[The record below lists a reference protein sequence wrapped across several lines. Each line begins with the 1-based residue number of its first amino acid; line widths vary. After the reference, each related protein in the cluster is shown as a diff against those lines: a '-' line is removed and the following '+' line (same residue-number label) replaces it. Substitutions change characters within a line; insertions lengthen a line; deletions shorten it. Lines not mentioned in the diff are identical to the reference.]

1 MKKTL
6 LCLFTALTFS
16 LNFSA
21 QIVGFEC
28 NQTNNTY
35 IEIPTPSGSN
45 LRLQSDYTIEF
56 WMFVP
61 SSAGSTIHAINTN
74 FNNQGSTFIRLLP
87 NSGASKVEFWVNGNS
102 SYNTIPSTTNSFTTG
117 VWNHFAVSYN
127 ETTGEAA
134 IYINGLLNY
143 SYSFTVPLGVN
154 NQTSKICI
162 LANADNSTVTQ
173 SAIIDEVR
181 IWSGVRSAQ
190 EIGSNYNSCM
200 TGQEPNLLAY
210 YDFESESGAVITDKT
225 SNGNNGT
232 INNINSGVNNFV
244 ASGLDCNAL
253 SITEN
258 EQLYISLFPNPT
270 SSILTIESNDVINS
284 IQIFNLLG
292 ELVQTE
298 KQTAFSV
305 EQLPKGI
312 YLLEVQTGEGTRN
325 IRFVKE

>member
-6 LCLFTALTFS
+6 LCTFTALIFS
-16 LNFSA
+16 LNFTA

-61 SSAGSTIHAINTN
+61 TSAGSTIHAINTN
-74 FNNQGSTFIRLLP
+74 FSNQGSTFIRLLP
-87 NSGASKVEFWVNGNS
+87 NTGATKVEFWVNGNS
-102 SYNTIPSTTNSFTTG
+102 SYNTIPSTVNSFTTG

-143 SYSFTVPLGVN
+143 SYSFTAPVGVN

-244 ASGLDCNAL
+244 ASGLDCNSL
-253 SITEN
+253 SINEN
-258 EQLYISLFPNPT
+258 EDLNMTIFPNPA
-270 SSILTIESNDVINS
+270 SNIVSIKTDLNIENITLYDVKGRLIQTELANEFS
-284 IQIFNLLG
+284 IENLESG
-292 ELVQTE
+292 IYFILVQT
-298 KQTAFSV
+298 TSSV
-305 EQLPKGI
+305 KRLTFI
-312 YLLEVQTGEGTRN
+312 
-325 IRFVKE
+325 KE